1 MTTPDT
7 LDLDTQ
13 PFYLWDSIP
22 YDMEANAPDPGVA
35 VDSAYTCFLVPD
47 HGIVIDSFVR
57 PSIFAGHSLSVG
69 HDSLATRPDAATP
82 MWVFPLLLLLVTLVT
97 LYHRLNK
104 LRFGT
109 LLNALVDSH
118 AMDRML
124 RNNNLTRTVQLIP
137 AGLLMVATLTL
148 PVHQLAMAHTGFVGY
163 LLLTLAVAGA
173 YLLRNGLIRLLGTIF
188 DDEGAV
194 GLYITSNY
202 LYHLTLAT
210 LAMPLLFPLFYLPFG
225 RSTLYYI
232 LLALVAIGFI
242 VRIFR
247 GLKLFL
253 TQSSGSHF
261 YLFYYLCIVELAP
274 ILVLVKWIVE

>member
-7 LDLDTQ
+7 LDLGAQ

-22 YDMEANAPDPGVA
+22 YDVEANAPDPGVA
-35 VDSAYTCFLVPD
+35 VDSAYSYFLVPN
-47 HGIVIDSFVR
+47 HETAIDSFVR
-57 PSIFAGHSLSVG
+57 PSLFAGHSLAVG

-109 LLNALVDSH
+109 LLSALVDSR

-137 AGLLMVATLTL
+137 AGLLMVATLAL
-148 PVHQLAMAHTGFVGY
+148 PVHQLAMARTGFVGY
-163 LLLTLAVAGA
+163 LLLTLAVTGA
-173 YLLRNGLIRLLGTIF
+173 YLLRNGLLRLFGTIF
-188 DDEGAV
+188 DDEGTV
-194 GLYITSNY
+194 GFYITSTY

-232 LLALVAIGFI
+232 LLALVVIGFV
-242 VRIFR
+242 VRLFR

-253 TQSSGSHF
+253 TQSSGSQF

-274 ILVLVKWIVE
+274 ILVLIKLIVE